1 MDNKR
6 NQPDIYRNRYPDD
19 RGGGNN
25 LPAEVYH
32 NDEIN
37 LTDSTQIKD
46 YLDILIRRKWIVILA
61 VLFCIITVSIST
73 LLTKPL
79 YRATAVI
86 EIIPNPPTITSF
98 EKEAEASHS
107 VWDTEEYYETHYK
120 LLKSQS
126 FAKHV
131 INKLGMVPKADIE
144 INEEQK
150 NDQSLFAFVK
160 NSIFR
165 IIGVEGT
172 QDEDKEVFDP
182 IKESEERK
190 KIENRIA
197 SGFIGGVSITPDRNS
212 RLTYVNYV
220 STDPNYASKSVNTIV
235 DEYTRWTVGR
245 KHDATKIA
253 REFLEI
259 QLDNSKAS
267 LEKAEEELAKF
278 AKSVKVVSL
287 DKDLN
292 LIYKQLEEINQA
304 YATSE
309 TDRLSKQ
316 ALFSEIEKGNYDY
329 LPQVVQDE
337 ALQELLVVRTN
348 LNSEYLNKAAIYG
361 PNYPEMK
368 QLKAQLEAVNVAIEK
383 KKVDVAESL
392 KKDYRAAVNK
402 EKLLKE
408 RAEVQSVRAGVLN
421 EQAIQ
426 YKILERE
433 VNTNKSI
440 FDELLLRLKETEITA
455 AVNTTNINVVDYALT
470 PNYPFKPDFQS
481 NLMIALFI
489 GLLIGCFLALLLEH
503 FDNAIRDDSE
513 IKRKFNLPYLGS
525 VPLLS
530 ATDQESQIN
539 MEQIVHY
546 NPRSIISEAFRV
558 IRTSIMYSNPDNP
571 PKSILV
577 TSSQPLEGK
586 TTSASNLAL
595 SLSEN
600 GKSVILIDADLRK
613 PRIHKLFANGNSG
626 ANGHGLSNF
635 LVGEAQL
642 DEIIHNNENLGVN
655 IVTSGTIP
663 PNPAELLGSNKMRE
677 LIDKLL
683 EKFDFVIMDG
693 APVIGFADSR
703 LLARLV
709 DGVVLVTSVGVT
721 QRNNLKSVIDELYK
735 VGGNI
740 IGTVVNRQST
750 GKGKY
755 GYNYYYYY
763 NDELGKDVR
772 KIPKI
777 RGPRA

>member
-1 MDNKR
+1 MDNNR
-6 NQPDIYRNRYPDD
+6 NQPDIYRNRHPEN
-19 RGGGNN
+19 RNERNN
-25 LPAEVYH
+25 LPAEVYQ
-32 NDEIN
+32 NEEIN
-37 LTDSTQIKD
+37 ISDSTQIKD
-46 YLDILIRRKWIVILA
+46 YLDILLRRKWIIILS
-61 VLFCIITVSIST
+61 VLFCIITVAIST

-86 EIIPNPPTITSF
+86 EIIPDPPKITSF
-98 EKEAEASHS
+98 DKESERSS
-107 VWDTEEYYETHYK
+107 NVWDTDEFYETHYK
-120 LLKSQS
+120 LLRSQS

-131 INKLGMVPKADIE
+131 INELGMVPKADLE
-144 INEEQK
+144 NNEKQENK
-150 NDQSLFAFVK
+150 QSFFVFLK
-160 NSIFR
+160 NSISE
-165 IIGVEGT
+165 IVGIESVK
-172 QDEDKEVFDP
+172 DEVKEEFDP
-182 IKESEERK
+182 IQESEDRK
-190 KIENRIA
+190 NLENSIA
-197 SGFIGGVSITPDRNS
+197 AGFIGGVAITPDRKS
-212 RLTYVNYV
+212 RLTYVNYI
-220 STDPNYASKSVNTIV
+220 STDPAYAAKSVNTIV
-235 DEYTRWTVGR
+235 DEYTRWTVSR
-245 KHDATKIA
+245 KHSATKVA

-267 LEKAEEELAKF
+267 LEKSEEELSKF
-278 AKSVKVVSL
+278 AKSVNVVSL

-292 LIYKQLEEINQA
+292 LTYKQLEEINSA
-304 YATSE
+304 YAESE

-316 ALFSEIEKGNYDY
+316 ALFSEIENGNYDY
-329 LPQVVQDE
+329 LPQVIQDE

-348 LNSEYLNKAAIYG
+348 LNSEFLNKSAIYG

-368 QLKAQLEAVNVAIEK
+368 QLKAQLGAVNQAIEK
-383 KKVDVAESL
+383 KKKDVAESL
-392 KKDYRAAVNK
+392 KKDYRASVNK

-408 RAEVQSVRAGVLN
+408 RAEEQNIRAGILN

-440 FDELLLRLKETEITA
+440 YDKLLQRLKETEITSA
-455 AVNTTNINVVDYALT
+455 LNTTNINVVDYALT
-470 PNYPFKPDFQS
+470 PNFPFKPNIKS
-481 NLMIALFI
+481 NILMALFI
-489 GLLIGCFLALLLEH
+489 GLLVGCFLALLLEH

-513 IKRKFNLPYLGS
+513 IKRKFPLPYLGS

-530 ATDQESQIN
+530 ASDQESQVN
-539 MEQIVHY
+539 MEKIVHY

-595 SLSEN
+595 SLTQN

-613 PRIHKLFANGNSG
+613 PRLHKLFANGNSR
-626 ANGHGLSNF
+626 ANGYGLSNY
-635 LVGEAQL
+635 LIGEAEL
-642 DEIIHNNENLGVN
+642 DEIIHDNEGLGLNV
-655 IVTSGTIP
+655 VTSGTIP
-663 PNPAELLGSNKMRE
+663 PNPAELLGSNKMHE
-677 LIDKLL
+677 LIDKLI
-683 EKFDFVIMDG
+683 EKFDYVIMDG
-693 APVIGFADSR
+693 APVMGFADSR
-703 LLARLV
+703 LLSRFV
-709 DGVVLVTSVGVT
+709 DGVVLVTSIGIT
-721 QRNNLKSVIDELYK
+721 QRNNLKNVIEEIYK

-740 IGTVVNRQST
+740 LGTVVNRQSA